1 MKDMLN
7 NTATILPQ
15 PGEEEIWV
23 DMAEIGYP
31 RYQVSSFGRVKGI
44 KGEILHPNTDKNG
57 YLYCCIY
64 VIENKMSKRKSVKVH
79 RLVCE
84 AFHGKPEGDRNIT
97 DHIDHCR
104 INNYYKNLRWVDRG
118 ENARN
123 ADRSNTPR
131 YGGKTGL
138 PIWLYN
144 KNDERYM
151 RFENVKEASEFFGI
165 SEHQIRSNL
174 CGHRAPFRIGYFRF
188 EEDIVEEKLDN

>member
-7 NTATILPQ
+7 NKAMILPE

-23 DMAEIGYP
+23 DMTEMGYP
-31 RYQVSSFGRVKGI
+31 RYQISSFGRVKGV
-44 KGEILHPNTDKNG
+44 KGEVLHPRTDKNG
-57 YLYCCIY
+57 YIQCCLYI
-64 VIENKMSKRKSVKVH
+64 IENKKSKRKWVKVH

-97 DHIDHCR
+97 DHTDHCR

-123 ADRSNTPR
+123 ADRSAPR
-131 YGGKTGL
+131 YGGKNGL
-138 PIWLYN
+138 PIWLYT
-144 KNDERYM
+144 KEGQRFC

-165 SEHQIRSNL
+165 SEQQIRANL
-174 CGHRAPFRIGYFRF
+174 CGHRAPFKIGYFKF
-188 EEDIVEEKLDN
+188 EEDIVDEIIDN